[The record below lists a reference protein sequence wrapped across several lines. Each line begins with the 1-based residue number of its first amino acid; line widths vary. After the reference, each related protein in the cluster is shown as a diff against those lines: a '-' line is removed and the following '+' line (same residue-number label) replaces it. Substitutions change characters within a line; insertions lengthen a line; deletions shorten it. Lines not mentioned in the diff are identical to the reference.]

1 MADIWTLMF
10 DALLRATF
18 NDFGLLILIIFI
30 AFAIMLAKFR
40 VPLVPSVVLG
50 FVLLFGLASLVV
62 GVFLP
67 LLLILVLVGGIGLAF
82 VFFRLGRS

>member
-1 MADIWTLMF
+1 MF